1 MKHTFIG
8 IAIGIVVTLFFTQ
21 FHCGGSKDRII
32 TRIDTV
38 VKISLI
44 TDTFIRDTGSIVR
57 VPIKAEVP
65 IYIKDTDAVIT
76 DYFTYYKSDDTLRGK
91 DYEIAI
97 NDILY
102 MNRLWLRQA
111 SVNITKRDTTITV
124 KETITKSSDGLYL
137 GAETSLNLIGPDI
150 QYIKGRWSYGGNV
163 KFDPSG
169 FKAKELNLRINYKL
183 IGK

>member
-1 MKHTFIG
+1 MKNTFIG

-21 FHCGGSKDRII
+21 LHCGESKDRVI
-32 TRIDTV
+32 TRIDTF
-38 VKISLI
+38 VKVTTLHDS
-44 TDTFIRDTGSIVR
+44 FYRDTGSIVR
-57 VPIKAEVP
+57 VPIKTEVP
-65 IYIKDTDAVIT
+65 VYVKDTDAVIT

-111 SVNITKRDTTITV
+111 SVNITKHDTTITV

-137 GAETSLNLIGPDI
+137 GAELSVKDI
-150 QYIKGRWSYGGNV
+150 SPSVMYLKGRSAYGISYGLQQKNV
-163 KFDPSG
+163 N
-169 FKAKELNLRINYKL
+169 LNYHYK
-183 IGK
+183 IR

>member
-1 MKHTFIG
+1 MKNTFIG
-8 IAIGIVVTLFFTQ
+8 IAIGIVITLFFTQ
-21 FHCGGSKDRII
+21 IHCGVSKDRVI

-57 VPIKAEVP
+57 VPIKVEIP

-91 DYEIAI
+91 DYEVAI

-111 SVNITKRDTTITV
+111 SVNITKRDTVINTT
-124 KETITKSSDGLYL
+124 KTITKSANGLYIGAQLSQKDIAPSVMYLKGRSAYGL
-137 GAETSLNLIGPDI
+137 GYGLNNKE
-150 QYIKGRWSYGGNV
+150 IKGYYFYR
-163 KFDPSG
+163 
-169 FKAKELNLRINYKL
+169 L
-183 IGK
+183 GK